1 MKNFITA
8 SVVALAIFGAQA
20 KADTIVFYSF
30 NTNGFSGTML
40 TAAMTN
46 YLEIANTGSAISQFS
61 NFNPAGTPLA
71 ILSSVS
77 GSPNNHGFP
86 AGNSVSQNAWN
97 SNNAYFQFTLDSTG
111 YQSLVLAWAGN
122 VSGTGPQNTTLEYS
136 TTGAGGTFNNFA
148 TFATPA
154 NSMVTEDLSSIA
166 ALNNNPNDVFRLVG
180 STASAG
186 GGTAKIDNFSI
197 DATVI
202 PEPSTIFLIGC
213 GLVGILP
220 IIRRRRS

>member
-1 MKNFITA
+1 MKRLIAA
-8 SVVALAIFGAQA
+8 SVVALTILSAQA

-30 NTNGFSGTML
+30 NTNATMGL
-40 TAAMTN
+40 TSAQTN
-46 YLEIANTGSAISQFS
+46 FVETANIGPTISQFS
-61 NFNPAGTPLA
+61 NFNPAGTPLT

-77 GSPNNHGFP
+77 SNPNNHGYP

-111 YQSLVLAWAGN
+111 YQSLILAWAGN
-122 VSGTGPQNTTLEYS
+122 VSGTGPTSMTLQYS
-136 TTGAGGTFNNFA
+136 TTGVSGTFTPFA

-154 NSMVTEDLSSIA
+154 NSMVTEDLTSIT
-166 ALNNNPNDVFRLVG
+166 ALNNNASDVFRLVG
-180 STASAG
+180 SSASAA

-197 DATVI
+197 DATVV

-220 IIRRRRS
+220 MIRRRRS